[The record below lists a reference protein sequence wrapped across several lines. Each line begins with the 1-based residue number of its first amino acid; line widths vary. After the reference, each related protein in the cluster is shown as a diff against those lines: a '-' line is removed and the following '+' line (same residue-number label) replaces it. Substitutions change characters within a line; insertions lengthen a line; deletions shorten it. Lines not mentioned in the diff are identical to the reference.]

1 MPFQPLLIEINP
13 RERPIAVSSAADLPR
28 SRVIQSTEDVQKR
41 RFARTR
47 WPKQDHQLAG
57 EQIEIDARQ
66 GVDLDLTIAVGLGE
80 PASSEYDIGHV
91 LSRCGAIITPLS
103 KCERRRGS

>member
-1 MPFQPLLIEINP
+1 MPFHWGTKVRSGDPERFGLLAKPVTTRHRVCLCHVQE
-13 RERPIAVSSAADLPR
+13 IAVSSAADLPR

-57 EQIEIDARQ
+57 EPIEIDARQ
-66 GVDLDLTIAVGLGE
+66 GVDLDLTIA
-80 PASSEYDIGHV
+80 
-91 LSRCGAIITPLS
+91 
-103 KCERRRGS
+103 GSW